1 MKKENLQQ
9 SFEITFREVD
19 EIDLK
24 EHPIF
29 CPNENIQPNKCT
41 DVITTII

>member
-1 MKKENLQQ
+1 MKRENSQQ

-24 EHPIF
+24 EHNHTFFEIVSILTYT
-29 CPNENIQPNKCT
+29 EMQ
-41 DVITTII
+41 

>member
-24 EHPIF
+24 EHNHTF
-29 CPNENIQPNKCT
+29 Y
-41 DVITTII
+41 